1 MKEGN
6 KEDENCGW
14 GGEKENENQVMV
26 MSNRIEIKY

>member
-14 GGEKENENQVMV
+14 GGEKENENQVIV
-26 MSNRIEIKY
+26 MSNQI